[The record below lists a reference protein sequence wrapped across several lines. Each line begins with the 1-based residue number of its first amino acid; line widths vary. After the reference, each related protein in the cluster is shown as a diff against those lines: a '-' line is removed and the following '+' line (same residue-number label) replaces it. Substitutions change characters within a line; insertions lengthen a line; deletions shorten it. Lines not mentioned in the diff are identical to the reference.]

1 MADWVTISSLL
12 TAGGTTVLAVATF
25 GSIRSANRA
34 ARVAEQSL
42 LAGVRP
48 VLTPSREDDVTER
61 VGFGD
66 GFHMNVAGHRA
77 AARIDDG
84 RVFLAITVRNAGAG
98 VAVIHGW
105 RSKTYGGDAGT
116 AHKPPELD
124 DFRRQQ
130 LDMYVPAGEVGVWR
144 GAIRDADDRDL
155 GELVDAIE
163 NSGRILVDLLY
174 GDYHGGQRT
183 IARFGLL
190 IEEDTEDEQERF
202 ANVLRYWPVD
212 GSDPRDAYTP

>member
-1 MADWVTISSLL
+1 MADWSTSTIAS
-12 TAGGTTVLAVATF
+12 VATF
-25 GSIRSANRA
+25 GSIRSAQRA

-66 GFHMNVAGHRA
+66 GFHMSVAGHRA
-77 AARIDDG
+77 AIEVRDG
-84 RVFLAITVRNAGAG
+84 LVFLAITVRNAGAG

-105 RSKTYGGDAGT
+105 RAAVYGDTVGSSGS
-116 AHKPPELD
+116 AHERPEPE

-130 LDMYVPAGEVGVWR
+130 LDLYIPAGEVGVWR
-144 GAIRDADDRDL
+144 GAIREPDDPSLAPLTAAVHDR
-155 GELVDAIE
+155 
-163 NSGRILVDLLY
+163 GRVLVDLLY
-174 GDYHGGQRT
+174 GDYEGGQRT

-190 IEEDTEDEQERF
+190 IDEDEEQRF
-202 ANVLRYWPVD
+202 ANVLRYWSLD
-212 GSDPRDAYTP
+212 GADPRAAYTS

>member
-1 MADWVTISSLL
+1 MPDSATIASLL
-12 TAGGTTVLAVATF
+12 TAAGTTVLAIATF

-48 VLTPSREDDVTER
+48 VLTPSREDDVSER

-66 GFHMNVAGHRA
+66 GFHMTVAGHRA
-77 AARIDDG
+77 AAAVDEG

-105 RSKTYGGDAGT
+105 RTGGYGGDAGT
-116 AHKPPELD
+116 VHEAPDVD

-130 LDMYVPAGEVGVWR
+130 LDLYIPAGEVGVWR
-144 GAIRDADDRDL
+144 GAIRDAGDRDL
-155 GELVDAIE
+155 AGMVRTIE
-163 NSGRILVDLLY
+163 ERGRIFVDLLY
-174 GDYHGGQRT
+174 GDYEGGQRT

-190 IEEDTEDEQERF
+190 IDGDEEPRF
-202 ANVLRYWPVD
+202 ANVLRYWTVD
-212 GSDPRDAYTP
+212 GADPRAAYNT

>member
-1 MADWVTISSLL
+1 MSEWATISSLL

-66 GFHMNVAGHRA
+66 GFHMAVAGHRA
-77 AARIDDG
+77 GVAVDEG

-105 RSKTYGGDAGT
+105 RAGVYGGDAGT
-116 AHKPPELD
+116 VHEAPEFD

-130 LDMYVPAGEVGVWR
+130 LDLYIPAGEVGVWR

-155 GELVDAIE
+155 ATMIEAIE
-163 NSGRILVDLLY
+163 DRGRIFVDLLY
-174 GDYHGGQRT
+174 GDYEGGQRT

-190 IEEDTEDEQERF
+190 IDDDEEARF
-202 ANVLRYWPVD
+202 ANVLRYWSVD
-212 GSDPRDAYTP
+212 GADPRAAYNA

>member
-1 MADWVTISSLL
+1 MADWVVISSLL
-12 TAGGTTVLAVATF
+12 TAGGTTVLAAATF

-48 VLTPSREDDVTER
+48 VLTPSREDDVSER

-66 GFHMNVAGHRA
+66 GFHMTVAGHRA
-77 AARIDDG
+77 AASVDDG

-105 RSKTYGGDAGT
+105 RAGSYGGDAGT
-116 AHKPPELD
+116 VHDAPEVD

-130 LDMYVPAGEVGVWR
+130 LDLYIPAGEVGVWR
-144 GAIRDADDRDL
+144 GAIRNADDRDL
-155 GELVDAIE
+155 STMISAIE
-163 NSGRILVDLLY
+163 DRDRIYVDLLY
-174 GDYHGGQRT
+174 GDYEGGQRT

-190 IEEDTEDEQERF
+190 IDGDEEPRF
-202 ANVLRYWPVD
+202 ANVLRYWTVD
-212 GSDPRDAYTP
+212 GADPRSAYNQ